1 MTAKIKGDFK
11 ACVQGALPGGLTRTA
26 YFDGMVLTAADML
39 REQSYWRTKRRLTN
53 RALGALGAGV
63 VWGLGVTWDARRR
76 CFGLAPGY
84 GLSCC
89 GDDLVVECPEQV
101 PESALIDLCSEDFR
115 RLLAAG
121 ADKRGR
127 CERDPG
133 PERPIE
139 ACLLLEYVEC
149 LEEPRAVFADP
160 CAEDVDSCRYG
171 AIRETT
177 RLRLVPPPAPC
188 PPAALAEFCRKV
200 DEIRAELEQKQPE
213 AIVTPL
219 AALDTR
225 RVLISVAA
233 LDADGNTLA
242 TRSGPMDMEDG
253 ATVAVTLN
261 LPTAPATAQVRF
273 GMEPPAGHLLAAVEV
288 DGTPVPT
295 ADTLLGVFRTAAVSA
310 PGQTVRIA
318 AQVLPL
324 FGAGPVTRVAFS
336 LTLTPSGGNAPT
348 GFTVQTGAME
358 VEVGAP
364 RADCSARLIESLAD
378 AGECNLRGLMLALVC
393 GWFKGMLLQSGC
405 PQPSAGEDDDPVAQA
420 RLLSAWIV
428 CRIAWRVLFGI
439 DVAKVQGTNVERGL
453 RELFAVWCE
462 GLRYK
467 GPRCDQHAHGI
478 ILGCLQVS
486 PKGRVL
492 CFDEWRHRRH
502 VLLGPLLTHW
512 GAQFGLPP
520 LDLAASRLAR
530 WICCL
535 AANPMP
541 KLPDGIALSEL
552 STMALAGGAI
562 AAGRPL
568 VAGERL
574 GGAQV
579 RSVREVEGLDFVGR
593 MLGMLLTPETHSLAG
608 AIGMSATG
616 VRGGSAY
623 LLEPD
628 SDAIVA
634 QRAPR
639 AKAEALLAEVDL
651 PVQSLSRMTREP
663 LRDVVLAYAQGV
675 PLAQVKP
682 PADAPMFENL
692 VQALDAE
699 GIVSIADLVELGPEP
714 ALVRARTNAA
724 PDSPLA
730 DARAAEKSMALV
742 YDAAVKTLASA
753 GQAIVD
759 AAGSRNE
766 LEPFTRADLSGAG
779 TLASLRRAT
788 NAHLR
793 GNGLSA
799 AELREIVGK
808 VASG

>member
-1 MTAKIKGDFK
+1 MTAKIKGDFEP
-11 ACVQGALPGGLTRTA
+11 CVQGALPGGLTRTS

-53 RALGALGAGV
+53 RALGAGV

-89 GDDLVVECPEQV
+89 GDDLVVECPEHV
-101 PESALIDLCSEDFR
+101 PESGLIDRCSEDFQ
-115 RLLAAG
+115 RLVAAG
-121 ADKRGR
+121 ADTLDL
-127 CERDPG
+127 CERDPRA
-133 PERPIE
+133 ERPIE

-160 CAEDVDSCRYG
+160 CAENGDSCRYG

-200 DEIRAELEQKQPE
+200 DEIRAELEKTQP
-213 AIVTPL
+213 AAVVTPL

-225 RVLISVAA
+225 RVLVSVAA
-233 LDADGNTLA
+233 LDAAGNSLA
-242 TRSGPMDMEDG
+242 TQSGPLEMKDG

-261 LPTAPATAQVRF
+261 LPTAPATAQIRF
-273 GMEPPAGHLLAAVEV
+273 GLEPPAGHLLAAVEI
-288 DGTPVPT
+288 DGTPEPT
-295 ADTLLGVFRTAAVSA
+295 ADALLGVFRTVAASA
-310 PGQTVRIA
+310 PGRTVRIA

-324 FGAGPVTRVAFS
+324 FGAGPITRVECS
-336 LTLTPSGGNAPT
+336 LTLTPNGGAAPT
-348 GFTVQTGAME
+348 GFTVQTSAMA

-364 RADCSARLIESLAD
+364 RSDCSARLIESLAD
-378 AGECNLRGLMLALVC
+378 AGECNLRALMLALVC

-405 PQPSAGEDDDPVAQA
+405 PQPAAADGEDPVAQA

-439 DVAKVQGTNVERGL
+439 DLALAQGTNLERCL
-453 RELFAVWCE
+453 RELFALWCD
-462 GLRYK
+462 GLHYR
-467 GPRCDQHAHGI
+467 GPRCEQNAHGI
-478 ILGCLQVS
+478 ILGCLQIS
-486 PKGRVL
+486 SKGRVL
-492 CFDEWRHRRH
+492 CFDEWQHRRH

-530 WICCL
+530 WICCV
-535 AANPMP
+535 AAKPMP
-541 KLPDGIALSEL
+541 ALPDGITLPGLSA
-552 STMALAGGAI
+552 MAMAGGAI

-574 GGAQV
+574 DGAQV
-579 RSVREVEGLDFVGR
+579 RSVREVDGLDFVGR
-593 MLGMLLTPETHSLAG
+593 MLGMLFTPETRSMA
-608 AIGMSATG
+608 SAVELRASG

-628 SDAIVA
+628 AGAVVA
-634 QRAPR
+634 QRAPQAR
-639 AKAEALLAEVDL
+639 AEALLAEVDL
-651 PVQSLSRMTREP
+651 PLRSLSKMTREP
-663 LRDVVLAYAQGV
+663 LRDVVNAYAHGV
-675 PLAQVKP
+675 PLSQIKP
-682 PADAPMFENL
+682 PADAPLFDTL
-692 VQALDAE
+692 VQALDAD
-699 GIVSIADLVELGPEP
+699 GVVSIADLVEIGPEP
-714 ALVRARTNAA
+714 ALARVRSNAPA
-724 PDSPLA
+724 ASPLA

-753 GQAIVD
+753 GQAIVE

-793 GNGLSA
+793 GSGLSA
-799 AELREIVGK
+799 AELREIVGR
-808 VASG
+808 VAPG